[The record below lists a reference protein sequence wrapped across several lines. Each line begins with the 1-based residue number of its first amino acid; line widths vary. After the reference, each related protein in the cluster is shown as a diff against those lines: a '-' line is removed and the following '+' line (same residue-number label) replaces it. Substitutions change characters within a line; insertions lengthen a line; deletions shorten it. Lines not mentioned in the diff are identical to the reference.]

1 MSTKTKE
8 PAVTFTNNI
17 EPLMQTMGT
26 PTLKAIAAVFELQ
39 AVRLYSVA
47 KQPKEG
53 VAYDP
58 HVYNWDAIERF
69 VTRRLDAE
77 KGLGTLEAV
86 IAKALE
92 IDKVLKET
100 DGRRGANRGEGD
112 AWNAKVE
119 VDGVMVA
126 KRRFKNFEQEAG
138 LPVVL
143 KQDPEV
149 YAIVLQTATH
159 TVMRPLNSEKLDDFK
174 GNDVKVISNGMMNMK
189 GMPPSKLEA
198 AVKERF
204 SGEFAKKQAEEA
216 AKKAEEAAA
225 KAKDA
230 EAKKA

>member
-1 MSTKTKE
+1 MSTTTKE

-92 IDKVLKET
+92 IDKVLKEK
-100 DGRRGANRGEGD
+100 DGRRGANRGEGE

>member
-1 MSTKTKE
+1 MSTTTKE

-174 GNDVKVISNGMMNMK
+174 GNDVKVISNGMMNVK

>member
-1 MSTKTKE
+1 MSTNTKE
-8 PAVTFTNNI
+8 LAVAFTNNI

-100 DGRRGANRGEGD
+100 DGRRGANRGEGE

>member
-1 MSTKTKE
+1 MSTTTKE

-100 DGRRGANRGEGD
+100 DGRRGANRGEGE

-204 SGEFAKKQAEEA
+204 SGEFVKKQAEEA

-225 KAKDA
+225 KANAA

>member
-1 MSTKTKE
+1 MSTTTKE

-174 GNDVKVISNGMMNMK
+174 GNDVKVISNGMMNIK

>member
-1 MSTKTKE
+1 MSTTTKE

>member
-1 MSTKTKE
+1 MSENVKNKE
-8 PAVTFTNNI
+8 EYTNNI

-26 PTLKAIAAVFELQ
+26 PTLKAIAGVFELQ

-100 DGRRGANRGEGD
+100 DGRRGANRGEGE

>member
-1 MSTKTKE
+1 MSTNTKE

-174 GNDVKVISNGMMNMK
+174 GNDVKVISNGMMNIK

>member
-1 MSTKTKE
+1 MSTNTKE
-8 PAVTFTNNI
+8 SAVTFTNNI

>member
-100 DGRRGANRGEGD
+100 DGRRGANRGEGE

>member
-1 MSTKTKE
+1 MSTNTKE

-100 DGRRGANRGEGD
+100 DGRRGANRGEGE

>member
-1 MSTKTKE
+1 MSTNTKE

>member
-1 MSTKTKE
+1 MSTTTKE

-26 PTLKAIAAVFELQ
+26 PTLKAIAGVFELQ

-100 DGRRGANRGEGD
+100 DGRRGANRGEGE

>member
-1 MSTKTKE
+1 MSTTTTKE

-174 GNDVKVISNGMMNMK
+174 GNDVKVISNGMMNIK

-216 AKKAEEAAA
+216 AA

>member
-1 MSTKTKE
+1 MSTNTKA

>member
-1 MSTKTKE
+1 MSENVKNKE
-8 PAVTFTNNI
+8 EYTNNI
-17 EPLMQTMGT
+17 EPLMQKMGT
-26 PTLKAIAAVFELQ
+26 PTLKAIAGVFELQ

-100 DGRRGANRGEGD
+100 DGRRGANRGEGE

>member
-1 MSTKTKE
+1 MSENVKNKE
-8 PAVTFTNNI
+8 EYTNNI

-26 PTLKAIAAVFELQ
+26 PTLKAIAGVFELQ

-86 IAKALE
+86 IAQALE

-100 DGRRGANRGEGD
+100 DGRRGANRGEGE
-112 AWNAKVE
+112 AWNAKIE

-198 AVKERF
+198 AVKARF